1 VNCTAPRWR
10 EGCYHHH
17 GFHCCWLFSR
27 AVYQSTLVLGVCAT
41 DGQRARCQR
50 DHCFQR
56 FCFHDVK
63 YSINYFVYMPR
74 IDGFS
79 SVIFSEAMVI
89 RKPKK
94 GRPALGKITIQLRVQ
109 PETPRA
115 VSQLRASVQR
125 RPGMQPT
132 RQEPTGEQTLALLEF
147 RAASGNSEPAQAASL
162 KDFSTVNRSTV
173 ERDSCAKQ
181 RKSARSRSL

>member
-17 GFHCCWLFSR
+17 GFHCCWLFSQ

-63 YSINYFVYMPR
+63 YSRTYFVYMPR

-79 SVIFSEAMVI
+79 LVIFSEEMMI

-109 PETPRA
+109 PETRPALWRLAAEDQVTVSDYVEA
-115 VSQLRASVQR
+115 V
-125 RPGMQPT
+125 
-132 RQEPTGEQTLALLEF
+132 
-147 RAASGNSEPAQAASL
+147 
-162 KDFSTVNRSTV
+162 TVTP
-173 ERDSCAKQ
+173 
-181 RKSARSRSL
+181 L